1 MHITNQK
8 IDMEIRMFLAKRAET
23 NTKSINNA
31 MVEYG
36 STIISI
42 LVFLWTNNERA
53 VNIPN

>member
-8 IDMEIRMFLAKRAET
+8 IDIEICMFLPKRAET

-36 STIISI
+36 STMIGI
-42 LVFLWTNNERA
+42 LVFL
-53 VNIPN
+53 